1 MARWGSDEG
10 GTCGAAAEGRGAEGR
25 GAQGKRVG
33 AAGVA
38 EGRAAGKFG
47 VNEGLETM
55 LVRAGLGAAA
65 VEERGEGKGS

>member
-1 MARWGSDEG
+1 M
-10 GTCGAAAEGRGAEGR
+10 
-25 GAQGKRVG
+25 G

-47 VNEGLETM
+47 VNVGLETK